1 MQETPNSTDNTT
13 QLIHLGLLGVALL
26 MLIIGAIFLA
36 EGLTNGAISGLQL
49 DAFDRGQK
57 VGQGLVPFLIGI
69 IAGFFAIRGLRK
81 KKAEKH
87 SENELNG

>member
-1 MQETPNSTDNTT
+1 MQETPNATDNTT
-13 QLIHLGLLGVALL
+13 LVIHLGLLGLALL
-26 MLIIGAIFLA
+26 MLIIGAILLA
-36 EGLTNGAISGLQL
+36 EGLTNGAISGRELTE
-49 DAFDRGQK
+49 FDSGQK
-57 VGQGLVPFLIGI
+57 VGQGLIPLLIGI

>member
-1 MQETPNSTDNTT
+1 MQETPNSNDNTM
-13 QLIHLGLLGVALL
+13 LVIHLGLLGLALL
-26 MLIIGAIFLA
+26 MLIIGTILIA